1 MDHMTVSVFV
11 AGKIILVVHKT
22 VYYFLHNSPARTF
35 LVRTKVNCCLAL
47 PISDIFCIF

>member
-22 VYYFLHNSPARTF
+22 VYYFLHNSPARYLSGSHKSKLLLGTTYF
-35 LVRTKVNCCLAL
+35 
-47 PISDIFCIF
+47 